1 MAEWNEREVS
11 TGPVAAP
18 LLWMARYE
26 SFFSPLIGAKRDEEL
41 RG

>member
-1 MAEWNEREVS
+1 MAEGNEREIS
-11 TGPVAAP
+11 TGPVSVP
-18 LLWMARYE
+18 LLRMARYG